1 MLLGL
6 AEPLAVTVERGKYA
20 QLKPVMDLPKTLVAP
35 IAKGQVIGK
44 LRVSLDGKVIA
55 ERPLVAIQAVEQGNF
70 FKRLWHAFL
79 MWWES

>member
-1 MLLGL
+1 M
-6 AEPLAVTVERGKYA
+6 
-20 QLKPVMDLPKTLVAP
+20 MDLPKTLVAP

-55 ERPLVAIQAVEQGNF
+55 ERPLVAIQAVEQANF
-70 FKRLWHAFL
+70 FKRMWHAFL